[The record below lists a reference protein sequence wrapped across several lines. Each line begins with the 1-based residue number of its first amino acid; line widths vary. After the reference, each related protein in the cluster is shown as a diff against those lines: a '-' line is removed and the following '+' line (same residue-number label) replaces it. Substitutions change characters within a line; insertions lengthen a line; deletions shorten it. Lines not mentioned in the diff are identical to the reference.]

1 MLHLHLRHRRWPIIS
16 SHCIIKLRVPF
27 IVTTQAAFLSI
38 RLEPLVHQ
46 QPSCL
51 VLEGAVFSAVQVEL
65 HPLSLS
71 FLLIEGFS
79 RVGRGDVCDL
89 EGESAIVRK
98 RKRLVWVADRLLFLR
113 YFYWF
118 LKISIVSL

>member
-1 MLHLHLRHRRWPIIS
+1 M
-16 SHCIIKLRVPF
+16 
-27 IVTTQAAFLSI
+27 
-38 RLEPLVHQ
+38 
-46 QPSCL
+46 
-51 VLEGAVFSAVQVEL
+51 FSAVQVEL

-79 RVGRGDVCDL
+79 GVSWGDVCDL

-113 YFYWF
+113 YLYWF